1 MPLIKFEKKTDYAY
15 GIWKITESIKNLYNQ
30 LDLKKSEKDYIEQNH
45 SNLRKKQSSAA
56 KLILNKLANKKIHVS
71 YNKNGAPIASDFQN
85 ISISHSHKFSMALIS
100 EKAIGIDIQLR
111 SKKINIIQSK
121 FINQNDIN
129 KCFELDDFLHYTWCS
144 KEAIYK
150 TLNGLPCSFK
160 KNIFIKNIDSNKSIG
175 QYKKDKKK
183 LNFEIYHEIL
193 EDYFISIAKK
203 IS

>member
-1 MPLIKFEKKTDYAY
+1 MFHWVIY
-15 GIWKITESIKNLYNQ
+15 
-30 LDLKKSEKDYIEQNH
+30 
-45 SNLRKKQSSAA
+45 
-56 KLILNKLANKKIHVS
+56 
-71 YNKNGAPIASDFQN
+71 
-85 ISISHSHKFSMALIS
+85 FSTC
-100 EKAIGIDIQLR
+100 D
-111 SKKINIIQSK
+111 
-121 FINQNDIN
+121 
-129 KCFELDDFLHYTWCS
+129 FELDDFLHYAWCS